1 MSSDTMV
8 IIGGGQA
15 GGWGAVS
22 LREAGYQG
30 RVLVICA
37 EDYIPYERPPLSKS
51 VLAGDEEFESTYLR
65 PQAYYDE
72 QNIEL
77 RLGDPVTHIDP
88 AAQSVALSSGE
99 SLNYSRLMVAT
110 GGMVRRL
117 TIAGGELPGVF
128 YLRDIDESMALK
140 NAVGAGTRV
149 VVIGGGFIGLEV
161 AAAARKRGG
170 DVVVIEVQPHI
181 LNRVIE
187 PTIAAAIVSVHADN
201 GVPIR
206 VDTGLQAITG
216 EGRVDG
222 VQLSSGERIAA
233 DVVAIGI
240 GITPDTGLAE
250 AAGLNVDNGIV
261 VNEFGETSQANIYAA
276 GDVTNH
282 YNPLYEKHL
291 RLESW
296 QNAQNQGIAV
306 GRTMAGQREPY
317 AEVPWF
323 WSDQYDMNL
332 QMAGLTDTFD
342 ASVTRGNVES
352 RQFSTF
358 YLNAGKVRGVVAI
371 NAARDMMVARR
382 LIAKGTPV
390 DVEALA
396 DAETNLKKLAKG

>member
-1 MSSDTMV
+1 
-8 IIGGGQA
+8 
-15 GGWGAVS
+15 
-22 LREAGYQG
+22 
-30 RVLVICA
+30 
-37 EDYIPYERPPLSKS
+37 
-51 VLAGDEEFESTYLR
+51 
-65 PQAYYDE
+65 
-72 QNIEL
+72 
-77 RLGDPVTHIDP
+77 
-88 AAQSVALSSGE
+88 
-99 SLNYSRLMVAT
+99 
-110 GGMVRRL
+110 
-117 TIAGGELPGVF
+117 
-128 YLRDIDESMALK
+128 MALK

-187 PTIAAAIVSVHADN
+187 PTIAAAIVSVHADQRK
-201 GVPIR
+201 VPIR

-250 AAGLNVDNGIV
+250 AAGLNVDNGIL

-358 YLNAGKVRGVVAI
+358 YLNAGKVRGCRGDKRGTRRDGCT
-371 NAARDMMVARR
+371 AANCQ
-382 LIAKGTPV
+382 GHT
-390 DVEALA
+390 
-396 DAETNLKKLAKG
+396 G